1 MIGATIRSAVENS
14 IHSYEESR
22 LASLLAEFDRPWAI
36 KFVPSR
42 WAAAYVSPGRLKIS
56 ETPALTWGTATYVT
70 PISFPLSSAL
80 YGRIGLVTP
89 FDATG
94 WRIFDAT
101 QAPAR
106 AAYVNWVRV
115 QPAFSDLILTV
126 HSTHANHLLRNRFR
140 EEFAIDCVLFHPDQE
155 AEIHTDRGNHVW
167 LAVTDW
173 AATRRIDSGMSFRLS
188 QAKFVVLIDEEF
200 ALHESNGLPIQQS
213 PRIIERVT
221 ETIATRSCMEVT
233 AARADP
239 TLSHS
244 IISHYQSN
252 AYLHVFIEP

>member
-1 MIGATIRSAVENS
+1 MIGAAIRSAVEDS
-14 IHSYEESR
+14 IRSYEESR
-22 LASLLAEFDRPWAI
+22 LASLLAGFERPWAI
-36 KFVPSR
+36 KFVQSR
-42 WAAAYVSPGRLKIS
+42 WAAAYASPGSLKIS

-70 PISFPLSSAL
+70 PICFPLSSAL
-80 YGRIGLVTP
+80 YGRVGLVTP

-101 QAPAR
+101 QASAR
-106 AAYVNWVRV
+106 AAYVNWVRA
-115 QPAFSDLILTV
+115 QPAFSDLVLTV

-140 EEFAIDCVLFHPDQE
+140 EEFEIDCVLFHPDQE

-173 AATRRIDSGMSFRLS
+173 AAARRVDGGMSRRLS

-200 ALHESNGLPIQQS
+200 LLQESSGLPIQQS

-221 ETIATRSCMEVT
+221 EAIATRSCMEVT

-239 TLSHS
+239 SLPQR
-244 IISHYQSN
+244 IVSHYQAN